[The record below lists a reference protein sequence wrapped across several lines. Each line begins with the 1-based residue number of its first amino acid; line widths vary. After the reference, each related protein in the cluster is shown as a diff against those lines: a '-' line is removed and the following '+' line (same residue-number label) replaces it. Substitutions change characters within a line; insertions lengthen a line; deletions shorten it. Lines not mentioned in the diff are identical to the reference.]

1 MKELQPNTSDL
12 LSIYWQTILNLAG
25 RSAHTSLLRGD
36 VLVDSQKIQS
46 ADDHGPM
53 LLACYKALQS
63 RLYVI
68 FGEHEKGASLALGVT
83 RNNMIS
89 KVAIASPLIM
99 GDAFTRGVCLFSM
112 ARKTKRRKFARRAK
126 AIRSLIKSW
135 VKQGNPNVQHY
146 LALLDAEMAALKGK
160 IQSAEKL
167 FQDAVIS
174 AARGGFVH
182 DAALAS
188 ERYGEFLLN
197 DKPQPCE
204 LDKQEALYRFGEAS
218 KYYSDWGA
226 VSKVASLQKSMQT
239 LNLWEPPGEVST
251 FIQSGEQ

>member
-1 MKELQPNTSDL
+1 
-12 LSIYWQTILNLAG
+12 
-25 RSAHTSLLRGD
+25 
-36 VLVDSQKIQS
+36 
-46 ADDHGPM
+46 
-53 LLACYKALQS
+53 
-63 RLYVI
+63 VI
-68 FGEHEKGASLALGVT
+68 FGEHDKGTSLALGVT
-83 RNNMIS
+83 LDALVS
-89 KVAIASPLIM
+89 KVSIAHPLRM
-99 GDAFTRGVCLFSM
+99 VDTFTRGVCLFAM
-112 ARKTKRRKFARRAK
+112 ARKTKRRKATRRAK
-126 AIRSLIKSW
+126 EIRSLIKSW
-135 VKQGNPNVQHY
+135 VNQGNPNVQHY
-146 LALLDAEMAALKGK
+146 LALLDAEMAALNGK
-160 IQSAEKL
+160 IQSAESH

-204 LDKQEALYRFGEAS
+204 LDKQEALYRFGEAI

-239 LNLWEPPGEVST
+239 LNLWKPPGEVSS